1 MKSIV
6 RESIRLVASGFYAG
20 YVPRGGG
27 SIASLLACAG
37 WILIPGKTLHY
48 VIASLLVTALGF
60 SIAGCAEREVFS
72 ERDSPRIVIDE
83 ISGMLLTY
91 AGFTFSPGVQGL
103 VYAAA
108 GFLFFR
114 AFDILKP
121 GPIGSMQNLRGAP
134 GIMLDDVAAA
144 ACANGL
150 LWLIRLFI
158 FH

>member
-1 MKSIV
+1 
-6 RESIRLVASGFYAG
+6 LVTSGLYTG
-20 YVPRGGG
+20 YVPKGGG
-27 SIASLLACAG
+27 SVASLLACAA
-37 WILIPGKTLHY
+37 WMLLPGETLHH

-60 SIAGCAEREVFS
+60 SLAGYAEREVFS

-91 AGFTFSPGVQGL
+91 VGFTFSPGVQGF

-121 GPIGSMQNLRGAP
+121 GPIGLLQNLRGAP
-134 GIMLDDVAAA
+134 GVMLDDVAAA

-150 LWLIRLFI
+150 LWLIRLFV

>member
-1 MKSIV
+1 LKKLA
-6 RESIRLVASGFYAG
+6 RESIKFVASGFFTG

-27 SIASLLACAG
+27 SIASLLACAA
-37 WILIPGKTLHY
+37 WILLPGETLHY
-48 VIASLLVTALGF
+48 GIASLLVTALGF
-60 SIAGCAEREVFS
+60 SISGYAEREVFF

-83 ISGMLLTY
+83 IAGMLLTY
-91 AGFTFSPGVQGL
+91 VGFTFSPDVQGL

-121 GPIGSMQNLRGAP
+121 GPVGLMQNLRAAP

-144 ACANGL
+144 AFANGL
-150 LWLIRLFI
+150 LWLIRILV